1 MIVPKKAYKYPKNW
15 FKHNLI
21 AVPADFA
28 NCSAC
33 IFRGTNYCL
42 DGYLLCIY
50 LNEGTDEMMSVHWV
64 GAETH
69 ADIAL
74 WTELTKFFEKNTK
87 EKTRKISYDIM
98 TAAVLKYKETAR

>member
-1 MIVPKKAYKYPKNW
+1 MPKKTYKYPKNW

-42 DGYLLCIY
+42 DGYLRCTY

-69 ADIAL
+69 ANIAL
-74 WTELTKFFEKNTK
+74 WTELVNFFNNTPK
-87 EKTRKISYDIM
+87 HRIRQISNDIM
-98 TAAVLKYKETAR
+98 TAVVLKYKESAR